1 MPQETSSKNRKFAVV
16 IVHLVL
22 LCFGLAW
29 VGFGLVWL
37 LFGCDLDQFVFVF
50 VLFCLDHAFRGVSPW
65 WLVPGNFRTMVRQY
79 FLAQEGSRIN
89 KPPGN
94 QKQRERMG

>member
-37 LFGCDLDQFVFVF
+37 FFGCDLDRSNPI
-50 VLFCLDHAFRGVSPW
+50 VLPLVSVEVI
-65 WLVPGNFRTMVRQY
+65 LGI
-79 FLAQEGSRIN
+79 E
-89 KPPGN
+89 
-94 QKQRERMG
+94 